1 MVEKNQEES
10 KPKPAKIT
18 QPQKEGP
25 KRIYRSRVDRMLGG
39 VCAGFAEYFNIDPN
53 VLRVLWVIAAF
64 FGGFGILA
72 YIVSW
77 IIVPENPN
85 QSEQTKNTKNK
96 PQNSALI
103 WGVILIFAG
112 LFFLFRELDL
122 FDYYPFHW
130 YWSPLRFGFFRFDVL
145 LPILIILIGVVYLV
159 GVMKREKQP
168 QETKRIESTGGKKL
182 EKKLTRSAKD
192 RMIGG
197 VCGGIAN
204 YFNID
209 PSLVRIGWALL
220 TIAGNLILGVIAY
233 VVMLIIIPEESVIE
247 TPTPASKATTSKSK
261 NK

>member
-1 MVEKNQEES
+1 MAEKKEAS
-10 KPKPAKIT
+10 KPAKVA
-18 QPQKEGP
+18 QPQEEVP
-25 KRIYRSRVDRMLGG
+25 RRIYRSRADRMLGG

-53 VLRVLWVIAAF
+53 VLRVIWVIAAI

-85 QSEQTKNTKNK
+85 QSEQTSQGETK
-96 PQNSALI
+96 PRNSALI
-103 WGVILIFAG
+103 WGVILIFVG

-122 FDYYPFHW
+122 FDYYPFRWHW
-130 YWSPLRFGFFRFDVL
+130 PPFGFGFFRFDVL
-145 LPILIILIGVVYLV
+145 LPLLIILIGVVYLV
-159 GVMKREKQP
+159 GIMKKEKQP
-168 QETKRIESTGGKKL
+168 QEGKSKQATGGKKL

-209 PSLVRIGWALL
+209 PSLVRIVWALL
-220 TIAGNLILGVIAY
+220 TIAGNLVLGVVAY

-247 TPTPASKATTSKSK
+247 SPTPASKATTSKSQ